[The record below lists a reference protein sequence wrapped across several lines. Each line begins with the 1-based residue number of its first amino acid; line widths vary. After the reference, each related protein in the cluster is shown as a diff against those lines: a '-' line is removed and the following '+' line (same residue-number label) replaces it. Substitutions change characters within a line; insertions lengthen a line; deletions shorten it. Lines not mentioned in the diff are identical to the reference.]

1 MISRIFKS
9 VFYTTAVVL
18 FIALAGSVI
27 MSSYLMLESDSKA
40 LTTYTDN
47 LAKSINNNPSQ
58 NLELLDIDL
67 FRITLIH
74 KDGLV
79 YFDSKVKDRALENH
93 SNRDEFIQASLTGRS
108 QIYRYSATLD
118 KRTVYRAVKLKS
130 GDILRCSY
138 TTDNIFSQTLTL
150 SIHLLFI
157 LALAIVVSIYLATR
171 LSKSIVDPI
180 NSLDLNNPLNND
192 FYEELSPLLVRI
204 DTHQHKIK
212 KLLNKVTA
220 SHSRMRAMTENISEG
235 IIFLNK
241 KCDVILINGRAKSI
255 YKVGDEC
262 IGASILNISR
272 SPLFCSIFEKK
283 SELDNFSKEEE
294 ISNRFYNLIFN
305 KVVEEDKLIGFAI
318 LLVDI
323 TKKKQLQ
330 EQRQEF
336 SANVSHELKTPL
348 QSIIGR
354 AELIENGIVRPED
367 LQNFGAKIR
376 TEGRALLN
384 MINDIMFLS
393 KVESGVKATTEG
405 ILLRA
410 LTTNLIE
417 GLEPKAKEK
426 NVSLNLECED
436 ISISFVRR
444 YYTEILNNLVSN
456 AIKYNVKNGKV
467 NVSVFKKDNVLNIVV
482 KDTGLGIPLE
492 DQTRI
497 FERFFCVDRSHSNKD
512 STGLGLTIVK
522 HIVEQSNGT
531 ITLVS
536 EISKGSTFS
545 VKIPL

>member
-9 VFYTTAVVL
+9 VFYTTVLVL
-18 FIALAGSVI
+18 FIALTGSVI

-58 NLELLDIDL
+58 NLDLLDIDL

-74 KDGLV
+74 KDGYV
-79 YFDSKVKDRALENH
+79 FFDSKVKDRPLENH

-108 QIYRYSATLD
+108 QLYRYSQTLD
-118 KRTVYRAVKLKS
+118 KRTVYRAVKLKN

-138 TTDNIFSQTLTL
+138 TTDNIFSQTMSL
-150 SIHLLFI
+150 SLHLLFI
-157 LALAIVVSIYLATR
+157 LALAIVVSMYLATR
-171 LSKSIVDPI
+171 LSKSIVQPI
-180 NSLDLNNPLNND
+180 NSLDLNNPLDND
-192 FYEELSPLLVRI
+192 FYEELSPLLIRI

-212 KLLNKVTA
+212 KLFNKVSA
-220 SHSRMRAMTENISEG
+220 AHSRMRAMTENISEG

-241 KCDVILINGRAKSI
+241 KCDVILINGQAKSI

-262 IGASILNISR
+262 IGTSILNISR

-283 SELDNFSKEEE
+283 SKLENFSKEEE

-305 KVVEEDKLIGFAI
+305 KVVEADKIIGFAI

-323 TKKKQLQ
+323 TREKQLQ

-367 LQNFGAKIR
+367 LTTFGAKIR
-376 TEGRALLN
+376 TEGKALLN

-405 ILLRA
+405 ILLRP
-410 LTTNLIE
+410 LTMNLIE
-417 GLEPKAKEK
+417 GLDSKAKEK
-426 NVSLNLECED
+426 NIVLNLECED
-436 ISISFVRR
+436 ITISYVRR
-444 YYTEILNNLVSN
+444 YYEEILNNLVSN
-456 AIKYNVKNGKV
+456 AIKYNTENGSV
-467 NVSVFKKDNVLNIVV
+467 NIAVFKKDKELNIVV
-482 KDTGLGIPLE
+482 KDTGIGIPME
-492 DQTRI
+492 DQKRV
-497 FERFFCVDRSHSNKD
+497 FERFFCVDRSHSNKE

-531 ITLVS
+531 IILDS
-536 EISKGSTFS
+536 KISKGSTFS
-545 VKIPL
+545 VRIPL